1 MSGYEALKEGELS
14 FSEGSLITEISQDA
28 DNPGWCVG
36 RLTDGTT
43 GRFHSSFVEDVPPE
57 ELAAV

>member
-1 MSGYEALKEGELS
+1 MLL
-14 FSEGSLITEISQDA
+14 LQDA

-36 RLTDGTT
+36 RLPDGTT
-43 GRFHSSFVEDVPPE
+43 GRFHSSFVEDVPPDPE